1 MASVSGRKKSVISTA
16 GLSID
21 TPVATN
27 GLLNKAASQ
36 STSLYQQCS
45 ALRSRLMLIRG
56 FPHYFNLATPPDSR
70 QSTDPVTQLWDLFA
84 LGIPLCYIFDL
95 LPASAGFNKI
105 NNSSFTADYDANPDR
120 AQKRAIALFAMQIRT
135 DEVTQKI
142 PGCELFTV
150 TDLWDRKLTDGLVKV
165 CRSLLA
171 AFEQPLSYVSMPQVI
186 NTVTAIVD
194 HLQPDVFEESPPSP
208 PTLSS
213 HDSSDSLLEALPPQP
228 NGKEAARNNIVREIV
243 ETERKF
249 VQDLEI
255 MQVRVF
261 VPRYVIGTS
270 RLPRRLR
277 PEIL

>member
-1 MASVSGRKKSVISTA
+1 MFEHRTAFKYRCLAEAFVGEQYPSIVRGVAVLICIAECECDLKWKASRRSEIESYYHYRCTVCILYPACPEPVQVAFSSSLRLVPSRPLHTMATVAGRKKSVISTA
-16 GLSID
+16 GLTID

-27 GLLNKAASQ
+27 GLLNKAVSQ

-95 LPASAGFNKI
+95 LPAEAGVNKI

-165 CRSLLA
+165 R
-171 AFEQPLSYVSMPQVI
+171 
-186 NTVTAIVD
+186 
-194 HLQPDVFEESPPSP
+194 
-208 PTLSS
+208 
-213 HDSSDSLLEALPPQP
+213 
-228 NGKEAARNNIVREIV
+228 
-243 ETERKF
+243 
-249 VQDLEI
+249 
-255 MQVRVF
+255 
-261 VPRYVIGTS
+261 
-270 RLPRRLR
+270 
-277 PEIL
+277 

>member
-1 MASVSGRKKSVISTA
+1 VVEAFVGKQCPSIVRGVAVLIYMAECESDLKWKASRRSEIESYQALLTISCVYLVSCPEPVQVAFSSLRLVPSRPLHTMTSVAGRKKSVISTA
-16 GLSID
+16 GLTID

-70 QSTDPVTQLWDLFA
+70 RSTDPVTQLWDLFA

-95 LPASAGFNKI
+95 LPAEAGFNKI
-105 NNSSFTADYDANPDR
+105 NNSSFTEDYDANPDR

-165 CRSLLA
+165 R
-171 AFEQPLSYVSMPQVI
+171 
-186 NTVTAIVD
+186 
-194 HLQPDVFEESPPSP
+194 
-208 PTLSS
+208 
-213 HDSSDSLLEALPPQP
+213 
-228 NGKEAARNNIVREIV
+228 
-243 ETERKF
+243 
-249 VQDLEI
+249 
-255 MQVRVF
+255 
-261 VPRYVIGTS
+261 
-270 RLPRRLR
+270 
-277 PEIL
+277 